1 MEIGGNKLAK
11 PHGTFRESEQGVWK
25 IIKLSFHCF
34 IMNHTLMV
42 QHNSC

>member
-1 MEIGGNKLAK
+1 MEISWQSLTEPSDCAS
-11 PHGTFRESEQGVWK
+11 ESEQGVWK

-34 IMNHTLMV
+34 IMNRAQMV